1 MAASNNVV
9 LYLLKGQRA
18 FADALAA
25 RWGVHISA
33 ATLDAIPDVVRPK
46 IRAIVTSGSV
56 GASAALMQ
64 GLPNLGLVT
73 CFGSGFE
80 GVDLKA
86 ARDRGITVTHAP
98 GANASSV
105 ADMAIGLMI
114 ASVRRIAAGDRFI
127 RAKYWPTQKKP
138 SGERGLT
145 GRRLGIFGLGAIG
158 EKIALRAAAL
168 EMNIGYHNRT
178 ARTDVLWQY
187 HPTLLDLAKSSDI
200 LMVACRA
207 GEETRNTVNAAVL
220 EVLGPDG
227 HVVNISRGSVIDETA
242 LIDALRQGKI
252 AGAGLDVFVG
262 EPNISAALQ
271 SLETVVMTPH
281 LGGAT
286 ADASAATAVYVMRTL
301 EAFFSGQAVPY
312 LIPSHQTTNTAPNP
326 APSAA

>member
-1 MAASNNVV
+1 MTVSDDGV
-9 LYLLKGQRA
+9 LYSLKGQRA
-18 FADALAA
+18 FAEELAT
-25 RWGVHISA
+25 RWSVHISA
-33 ATLDAIPDVVRPK
+33 ATLDAIPETVRPK
-46 IRAIVTSGSV
+46 IRAMVTSGSV

-64 GLPNLGLVT
+64 GLPNLRLVT

-86 ARDRGITVTHAP
+86 ARDRGIVVTHAP

-127 RAKYWPTQKKP
+127 RAKHWLTQKKP

-158 EKIALRAAAL
+158 EKIALRATAL
-168 EMNIGYHNRT
+168 EMDIGYHNRT
-178 ARTDVLWQY
+178 ARTDVPWQY
-187 HPTLLDLAKSSDI
+187 HPTLLDLAKTSDI

-207 GEETRNTVNAAVL
+207 GEETRNAVNAVVL
-220 EVLGPDG
+220 DALGPDG
-227 HVVNISRGSVIDETA
+227 HVVNISRGSVIDEAA
-242 LIDALRQGKI
+242 LIDALRHGKI

-262 EPNISAALQ
+262 EPNVSAALQ

-286 ADASAATAVYVMRTL
+286 ADASAATAAYVLRTL

-312 LIPSHQTTNTAPNP
+312 LVPSHQTPNT